1 MAKKKLILILCWIFV
16 MSTLSG
22 CWHQNEL
29 TDLAIVSATGVNRKD
44 KQWEV
49 TFQLLTPANASAN
62 ASGGPGSGPPIS
74 VLSTQGKTLRKALS
88 NNEMEN
94 TRQLH
99 LGNNRVLII
108 GEAAAKYG
116 LNSLIDAYLRNPQA
130 RETVDLFV
138 SKQDPKLL
146 VSQLMYLEKNT
157 GEGIH
162 KLIDKENKATSILPK
177 INMFD
182 LANQLAGP
190 SKCAIMPELMI
201 SGTPETGST
210 QALETTISASKLK
223 LGGLAVLKAGK
234 LAGWLNQDEA
244 LGVSFIRNRVNQAVI
259 PFSFPEAD
267 SEDENKATFEISAN
281 ATKLDIRMEQQKIK
295 VDATIKA
302 AGMITDTEFKLDA
315 SDPELIKELEQVIKK
330 ELLGIISQ
338 GWSGVHELKADIV
351 GFAEM
356 FRRKNPKEWKQV
368 ENQWE
373 NVFADIEFKPT
384 VQITI
389 ERVGLTNQSYQ
400 EFAE

>member
-1 MAKKKLILILCWIFV
+1 MAKKKLTLVLCWLSI
-16 MSTLSG
+16 MGTLSG

-44 KQWEV
+44 DQWEL
-49 TFQLLTPANASAN
+49 TYQLLTPANASAN
-62 ASGGPGSGPPIS
+62 ASGSSGSGPPIS
-74 VLSTQGKTLRKALS
+74 VLSTQGETLRKTLS
-88 NNEMEN
+88 NNELEN

-99 LGNNRVLII
+99 IGNNRVLII

-116 LNSLIDAYLRNPQA
+116 LESLIDAYLRNPQA

-138 SKQDPKLL
+138 SKNDPRLL
-146 VSQLMYLEKNT
+146 ISQLMYLEKNT

-182 LANQLAGP
+182 LTDQLAGP

-201 SGTPETGST
+201 SGKAEVGST

-234 LAGWLNQDEA
+234 LTGWLDQDEA
-244 LGVSFIRNRVNQAVI
+244 LGISFIHNRVNLAVI
-259 PFSFPEAD
+259 PFLFPEAN
-267 SEDENKATFEISAN
+267 SENENMATFEISASS
-281 ATKLDIRMEQQKIK
+281 TSLKMRKEQEKII

-302 AGMITDTEFKLDA
+302 QGMITDTEFKLDA
-315 SDPELIKELEQVIKK
+315 SDPEQIKELEQVIRQ
-330 ELLGIISQ
+330 ELLRIIWQ
-338 GWSGVHELKADIV
+338 GWNGVHELKADVV

-356 FRRKNPKEWKQV
+356 FHRKYPKEWQRV
-368 ENQWE
+368 EDQWE
-373 NVFADIEFKPT
+373 NMFANIEFKPT
-384 VQITI
+384 VQVTI
-389 ERVGLTNQSYQ
+389 ERVGLTNQSFQ

>member
-1 MAKKKLILILCWIFV
+1 MAKKKLTLVLCWLSI
-16 MSTLSG
+16 MGTLSG

-44 KQWEV
+44 NQWEL
-49 TFQLLTPANASAN
+49 TYQLLTPANASAN
-62 ASGGPGSGPPIS
+62 ASGSSGSGPPIS
-74 VLSTQGKTLRKALS
+74 VLSTQGETLRKTLS
-88 NNEMEN
+88 NNELEN

-99 LGNNRVLII
+99 IGNNRVLII

-116 LNSLIDAYLRNPQA
+116 LESLIDAYLRNPQA

-138 SKQDPKLL
+138 SKNDPRLL
-146 VSQLMYLEKNT
+146 ISQLMYLEKNT

-182 LANQLAGP
+182 LTDQLAGP

-201 SGTPETGST
+201 SGKAEVGST

-234 LAGWLNQDEA
+234 LTGWLDQDEA
-244 LGVSFIRNRVNQAVI
+244 LGISFIHNRVNLAVI
-259 PFSFPEAD
+259 PFLFPEAN
-267 SEDENKATFEISAN
+267 SENENMATFEISASS
-281 ATKLDIRMEQQKIK
+281 TSLKMRKEQEKII

-302 AGMITDTEFKLDA
+302 QGMITDTEFKLDA
-315 SDPELIKELEQVIKK
+315 SDPEQIKELEQVIRQ
-330 ELLGIISQ
+330 ELLRIIWQ
-338 GWSGVHELKADIV
+338 GWNGVHELKADVV

-356 FRRKNPKEWKQV
+356 FHRKYPKEWQRV
-368 ENQWE
+368 EDQWE
-373 NVFADIEFKPT
+373 NMFANIEFKPT
-384 VQITI
+384 VQVTI
-389 ERVGLTNQSYQ
+389 ERVGLTNQSFQ